1 MNTLDFLPLDPTESE
16 FSGFRL
22 LVDGLPI
29 SQTPGCVFGEL
40 SYWEFG
46 DELCA
51 VDTEANPQDCYRIV
65 GVCDCG
71 HSGCAATWVR
81 VTKRDGK
88 VRLSEFSGL
97 QKDEVG
103 RELTFTEDN
112 YEQVMRRMRALAAQY
127 QARDRSQSE

>member
-1 MNTLDFLPLDPTESE
+1 MNTLDVVPLDPAESE

-29 SQTPGCVFGEL
+29 SETPGCVFGEL
-40 SYWEFG
+40 SYWEF
-46 DELCA
+46 DEELRS
-51 VDTEANPQDCYRIV
+51 VGTEANPQDCYRIV

-71 HSGCAATWVR
+71 YSGCAATLAR

-88 VRLSEFSGL
+88 VQLTEFSGL
-97 QKDEVG
+97 QKDEVA

-112 YEQVMRRMRALAAQY
+112 YEQVMQRMRALAARY
-127 QARDRSQSE
+127 RTHDKSQEE